1 MWRHENNFRLLL
13 LYCSLVAAASL
24 RAPSTSLH
32 SRRAVISSA
41 AAAATV
47 ASSPLSALA
56 AEAVKAQDAKVFV
69 GSYTDPMHP
78 GGTRTITLQDTKL
91 GPFQLAK
98 ITGGG
103 GTGEPASFELPAMI
117 SPSPRGGD
125 SWQITIDF
133 SPKGGPKDFTGYWD
147 ADGIRFPPTPR
158 QVTPQAACLGLDA
171 AVDGALLHCCTGG
184 AWKPRGQ
191 QVAKGELIESSPRQP
206 HCMPPSMASRLT

>member
-1 MWRHENNFRLLL
+1 MLAKSPRLLVL
-13 LYCSLVAAASL
+13 CCCLTAAASL
-24 RAPSTSLH
+24 RLPTTTSLH
-32 SRRAVISSA
+32 NRRAVISSA
-41 AAAATV
+41 AAAAV
-47 ASSPLSALA
+47 ASTPLSALA
-56 AEAVKAQDAKVFV
+56 AEAVKAPDAKVFA

-78 GGTRTITLQDTKL
+78 GGTRTITLLDTKL

-117 SPSPRGGD
+117 SPSPRGAD

-158 QVTPQAACLGLDA
+158 QVE
-171 AVDGALLHCCTGG
+171 
-184 AWKPRGQ
+184 
-191 QVAKGELIESSPRQP
+191 KGNTAGNRWPKTS
-206 HCMPPSMASRLT
+206 